1 MLTDEFRSPS
11 VVGSTHLPFSHHARP
26 PPRSRTTPPQLPQ
39 KLAAWRRD
47 FLLPT
52 IRSQLHPYKIQSET
66 LRDQDYSRI
75 REEFNERRQD
85 IERIIGTLVDCNI
98 KRETEK
104 FIHYPGFPRNWIPP
118 DEIDVAFDPPQ
129 WCYDSN
135 SLYENKNEVHKAD
148 SDQVHENNNNTLS
161 RDQMDAVV
169 AHFDKQEAQLKEQQV
184 QLQAE
189 KELIDT
195 RYNKLLQKKAEV
207 EDLERKVEMLHDIQ
221 REERIL
227 LDMTKKELEA
237 QKDAQWENGKD
248 IRRKELTVLE
258 HEKEL
263 QIKEQKMIFQD
274 TALQQKLSRLQQ
286 REEAV
291 WEREGRVKT
300 REEDVKLKYCAVKEY
315 QGELD
320 HTEKERQKKAEKIL
334 RQAERKM
341 KQVEEDSKLVEEES
355 NLVEEQVK
363 LVEEQSREV
372 EEKSKKIEEKMKE
385 AEEKLKHAEARSKEV
400 DLKLEMCSESL
411 SKHSAMLTGKENY
424 LQGQEKGL
432 AQEKTHLEEQK
443 RIFEKEK
450 ANFHQE
456 QKQLQ
461 ISQATLMTWRKEIAA
476 RSFAIHIK
484 EQNFITKDEAWNKRD
499 IELKVGQKELQKQ
512 LDNILEKNRWLDEE
526 LKKIHDLQGQLQ
538 IDKEKI
544 GLLESQVQAKEKEV
558 RDSESILQTV
568 KKNIASGLE
577 KLGTF
582 DGSRV
587 TAVNEI
593 NTTSAK
599 FMEQSSNFS
608 LNAESIVM
616 VGQLKDL
623 YSNLVHD
630 LNQKTGHSRS

>member
-1 MLTDEFRSPS
+1 MLTDEQLRSPS
-11 VVGSTHLPFSHHARP
+11 VVGSTHLPFSHQARA

-52 IRSQLHPYKIQSET
+52 IRFQLHPYQIQSET
-66 LRDQDYSRI
+66 LRDQDYSRV

-85 IERIIGTLVDCNI
+85 IERIISTLVDCNI

-104 FIHYPGFPRNWIPP
+104 FIHHTGFPRNWIPP
-118 DEIDVAFDPPQ
+118 DKIDLAFDPPQ

-135 SLYENKNEVHKAD
+135 SLIQNIND
-148 SDQVHENNNNTLS
+148 SDQVHENKDNTLS

-169 AHFDKQEAQLKEQQV
+169 AHFDKQEAQLEEQQLR
-184 QLQAE
+184 LQAE

-227 LDMTKKELEA
+227 LDMRKKELEA
-237 QKDAQWENGKD
+237 QKDEQWENGKD
-248 IRRKELTVLE
+248 IRRKELTLLE

-263 QIKEQKMIFQD
+263 RIKEQKMIFQD

-291 WEREGRVKT
+291 WDREGRVKT

-320 HTEKERQKKAEKIL
+320 HTEKERQKQAEKIL

-341 KQVEEDSKLVEEES
+341 KQAEEESKLVEEES
-355 NLVEEQVK
+355 KLVEEQVK
-363 LVEEQSREV
+363 LVEEQAREV
-372 EEKSKKIEEKMKE
+372 EEKSKEAEVRSQE
-385 AEEKLKHAEARSKEV
+385 AEEKLKQAEARSKEV
-400 DLKLEMCSESL
+400 DVKSERCSESL
-411 SKHSAMLTGKENY
+411 SRHSAMLTGKENY

-443 RIFEKEK
+443 HVFEKVK
-450 ANFHQE
+450 ADFQQE

-461 ISQATLMTWRKEIAA
+461 ISQATLMTWRKEITA

-484 EQNFITKDEAWNKRD
+484 EQNLIRKDESWNKRD
-499 IELKVGQKELQKQ
+499 VELKVGHKELQKQ
-512 LDNILEKNRWLDEE
+512 LENVLDKNRWLDEE
-526 LKKIHDLQGQLQ
+526 QKKIHDLQGQLQ
-538 IDKEKI
+538 IDKDKI
-544 GLLESQVQAKEKEV
+544 GVLEAQVQVKEKEV
-558 RDSESILQTV
+558 RDSESILQSV

-577 KLGTF
+577 KLGSF

-587 TAVNEI
+587 TEVNGL
-593 NTTSAK
+593 NMTSAK
-599 FMEQSSNFS
+599 
-608 LNAESIVM
+608 
-616 VGQLKDL
+616 
-623 YSNLVHD
+623 
-630 LNQKTGHSRS
+630 